1 VPMDDENERRSGA
14 GVVRQKQGIGSSS
27 SSGRTTRSGQYMAA
41 SSVSTA
47 SLEAVRLLRSCA

>member
-1 VPMDDENERRSGA
+1 MDDENERRSGA

-27 SSGRTTRSGQYMAA
+27 SSSRTTRSGQYMAA

-47 SLEAVRLLRSCA
+47 SLEAVRMLRSCA